1 MGSDVRQR
9 GGGLK
14 EAAND
19 KRVERTRQALF
30 GAFFEIVLST
40 PYDAIKVEDILVRSG
55 VSRSTFYE
63 HFNGKDDILSASL
76 KRPFAVLADAIRAR
90 DNTAELVWVLEH
102 FWQNRAVV
110 PAMFKGAGRQVC
122 VTALVELIEE
132 RFKQDRVESPN
143 PLVIPPRLAAVQIAE
158 ALLAPVTAW
167 VSEES
172 QCSAQAL
179 AQALR
184 QTATAMLAAQRKL

>member
-1 MGSDVRQR
+1 MQ
-9 GGGLK
+9 
-14 EAAND
+14 D
-19 KRVERTRQALF
+19 KRVERTREALF
-30 GAFFEIVLST
+30 GAFFEIVLSI
-40 PYDAIKVEDILVRSG
+40 PYDAIKVEDIVARAG
-55 VSRSTFYE
+55 VGRSTFYE
-63 HFNGKDDILSASL
+63 HFSGKDEILAASV
-76 KRPFAVLADAIRAR
+76 KHPFSILADAMRAR
-90 DNTAELVWVLEH
+90 DNTMELVGVLEH
-102 FWQNRAVV
+102 FWENRAVV
-110 PAMFKGAGRQVC
+110 PGLFLGPARKVC